1 MIFMIFFVSCA
12 KIIFIFLKSHLFNN
26 RRWHM
31 LNELIVS
38 GGCFWGVQQVFDRMV
53 GVEDTQTGYTGGHFK
68 NPTYEDV
75 CSGKTGHAE
84 AVKIRYNSS
93 KVSADDLLDTFFQ
106 THNPTTLNRQ
116 GADIGSQYRSALF
129 YHTDE
134 EKEQFI
140 HKIKEFQPFFQ
151 QPIVTSLELLTV
163 FYPAEDYH
171 QHYFEKY
178 TGKKC
183 FNHNK
188 FFDKNTYYRSK
199 MSKERYHV
207 MREKG
212 TEPPY
217 TGKYVSFDGKG
228 YYRCGA
234 CGQPLFDS
242 TAKFNSTCGW
252 PSFDRSLPEAVK
264 TKVDFSNFMIRN
276 EVICSCCGSHLGHV
290 FPDGPTITGNRYC
303 INSIAL
309 DFNETPSLTGNLDDV
324 PLSQMDPEKAK
335 QHELENAVKKLPS
348 NHSN

>member
-1 MIFMIFFVSCA
+1 
-12 KIIFIFLKSHLFNN
+12 
-26 RRWHM
+26 M
-31 LNELIVS
+31 LNELVVS
-38 GGCFWGVQQVFDRMV
+38 AGCFWGVQSVFDGIIGVTSTQV
-53 GVEDTQTGYTGGHFK
+53 GYVGGHTD

-75 CSGKTGHAE
+75 CTGKTGYAE
-84 AVKIRYNSS
+84 AVRIIYDIE
-93 KVSADDLLDTFFQ
+93 KVSANDLLDTFFQ
-106 THNPTTLNRQ
+106 SHNPTILNRQ
-116 GADIGSQYRSALF
+116 GADVGSQYRSALF
-129 YHTDE
+129 YHSEE
-134 EKEQFI
+134 EKNIFI
-140 HKIKEFQPFFQ
+140 QKIKEYQPFFQ
-151 QPIVTSLELLTV
+151 QPIITSLEPLTV

-171 QHYFEKY
+171 QKYFEKY
-178 TGKKC
+178 GGKTC
-183 FNHNK
+183 ICQNNA
-188 FFDKNTYYRSK
+188 FDKNAYYRSK
-199 MSKERYHV
+199 MSKERYYV

-252 PSFDRSLPEAVK
+252 PSFDRPIPQAVK

-309 DFNETPSLTGNLDDV
+309 DFNETPVMTGNMDDV
-324 PLSQMDPEKAK
+324 PLSQVNPEKAK
-335 QHELENAVKKLPS
+335 QHELETAVEKLPI
-348 NHSN
+348 NH